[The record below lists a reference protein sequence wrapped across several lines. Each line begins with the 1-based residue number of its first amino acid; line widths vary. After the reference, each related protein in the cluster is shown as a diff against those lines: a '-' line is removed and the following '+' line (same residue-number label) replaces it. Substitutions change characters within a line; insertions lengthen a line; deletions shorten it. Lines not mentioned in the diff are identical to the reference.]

1 MKKTFNIIDILLD
14 TLKKT
19 LVRFKEAKFGLLFII
34 NLFKLSDFFTDI
46 NVNIISKAK
55 VGCALLTALVYI
67 VSGIDFLP
75 EIIAGAF
82 GFIDDLFVLIWSLG
96 IVNEEVE
103 KYKKVKKE
111 RHDPNIIEDVP
122 YSIYDED

>member
-1 MKKTFNIIDILLD
+1 MKKAFNFIDILLD

-19 LVRFKEAKFGLLFII
+19 LVRFKNAKFGLLFIA
-34 NLFKLSDFFTDI
+34 NLFKLPDFFTDRD
-46 NVNIISKAK
+46 VNIISKAK
-55 VGCALLTALVYI
+55 VGFALLTALVYT

-75 EIIAGAF
+75 EMIAGVF
-82 GFIDDLFVLIWSLG
+82 GFIDDIFVLIWSLG

-103 KYKKVKKE
+103 KYKQIKKE

-122 YSIYDED
+122 FSIYDED